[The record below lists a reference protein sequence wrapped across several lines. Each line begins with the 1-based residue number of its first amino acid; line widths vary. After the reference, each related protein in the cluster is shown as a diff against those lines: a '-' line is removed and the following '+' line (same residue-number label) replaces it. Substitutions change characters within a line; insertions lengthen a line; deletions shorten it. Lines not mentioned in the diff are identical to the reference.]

1 VLEFTTFTKIN
12 INTLKSDYNWIS
24 LHTKAIIIPVI
35 VLFGMV
41 AIISPNAF
49 AVDADGN
56 KEIEKPVAASTQNQ
70 PAANTEKKMKIA
82 FLTDGLFSD
91 AGWGAFGYNAA
102 QALQGKYSYI
112 VDLKENVPI
121 PKIEETLREH
131 AKAGYDLIIS
141 HGFEWGKPAVKVG
154 KEYPGTKFAIFT
166 GLVNSSNVASIY
178 PMQQEATYVLG
189 ALAAAMSKTG
199 TIGFVGGERYPN
211 LINIYEGYRQGAQD
225 INPNVKVLVTYLDD
239 WDNPTKGKRAA
250 ISQIDNGADLLL
262 HVADTSGHGVIEA
275 AKERGI
281 YAFGAISDQNKLA
294 PETVLTSFVL
304 DAEKAFNQVIRL
316 VQTGDFIGQI
326 FKPGL
331 ELEKGSPGDGIVYIA
346 PYHSLGHTVPENVK
360 LRLEQLKG
368 DIVNGKIKV
377 PERYSNNNGSYLA
390 SNRG

>member
-1 VLEFTTFTKIN
+1 
-12 INTLKSDYNWIS
+12 
-24 LHTKAIIIPVI
+24 LHSKASVIPVI
-35 VLFGMV
+35 VIVIVIVIFGML
-41 AIISPNAF
+41 AIVSPDAF
-49 AVDADGN
+49 AVGVDSN
-56 KEIEKPVAASTQNQ
+56 KETEKPITVATQNQ
-70 PAANTEKKMKIA
+70 PADNTEKKLKIA

-102 QALQGKYSYI
+102 QALQGKYSYM

-131 AKAGYDLIIS
+131 AKAGYDLIIA

-154 KEYPGTKFAIFT
+154 KEYPETKFAIFT
-166 GLVNSSNVASIY
+166 GLVNSNNVASIY

-189 ALAAAMSKTG
+189 ALAASMSKTG

-211 LINIYEGYRQGAQD
+211 LINIYEGYRQGAHD
-225 INPNVKVLVTYLDD
+225 INPTVKVLVTYLGD

-250 ISQIDNGADLLL
+250 ISQIDKGADLLL

-304 DAEKAFNQVIRL
+304 DVEKAFDQVIRL
-316 VQTGDFIGQI
+316 VQAGNFVGQI

-331 ELEKGSPGDGIVYIA
+331 ELKKGSPGDGIVYIA
-346 PYHSLGHTVPENVK
+346 PYHSLEHTIPDNVK
-360 LRLEQLKG
+360 IRLEQLKG
-368 DIVNGKIKV
+368 NIVNGKIKV

-390 SNRG
+390 GNRG

>member
-1 VLEFTTFTKIN
+1 
-12 INTLKSDYNWIS
+12 
-24 LHTKAIIIPVI
+24 LHSKASVIPVI
-35 VLFGMV
+35 VIIIVMVMVIFGML
-41 AIISPNAF
+41 AIVSPDAF
-49 AVDADGN
+49 AVGVDSN
-56 KEIEKPVAASTQNQ
+56 KETEKPIAVPTQNQ
-70 PAANTEKKMKIA
+70 LAANTEKKLKIA

-102 QALQGKYSYI
+102 QALQGKYSYK

-131 AKAGYDLIIS
+131 AKDGYDLIIA

-154 KEYPGTKFAIFT
+154 KEYPETKFAIFT

-211 LINIYEGYRQGAQD
+211 LINIYEGYRQGAHD
-225 INPNVKVLVTYLDD
+225 INPTVKVLVTYLDD

-250 ISQIDNGADLLL
+250 ISQIDRGADLLL

-294 PETVLTSFVL
+294 PETILTSFVL
-304 DAEKAFNQVIRL
+304 DAEKAFDQVVRL
-316 VQTGDFIGQI
+316 VQTGNFIGQI

-346 PYHSLGHTVPENVK
+346 PYHSLGYTVPENVK

-377 PERYSNNNGSYLA
+377 PERYSSNNGSYLA
-390 SNRG
+390 NNTG

>member
-1 VLEFTTFTKIN
+1 MNNKISLYIKTLVMVVLVMFGVLVIFSSNIFPISADYTKISEKL
-12 INTLKSDYNWIS
+12 ITTPTQDQS
-24 LHTKAIIIPVI
+24 T
-35 VLFGMV
+35 
-41 AIISPNAF
+41 
-49 AVDADGN
+49 ADNG
-56 KEIEKPVAASTQNQ
+56 
-70 PAANTEKKMKIA
+70 KKLKIA

-112 VDLKENVPI
+112 VELKENVPI
-121 PKIEETLREH
+121 PKIEETLRDY

-141 HGFEWGKPAVKVG
+141 HGFEWGKPAVNVG
-154 KEYPGTKFAIFT
+154 KDYPAAKFVIFT

-178 PMQQEATYVLG
+178 PMQQEGTYVLG
-189 ALAAAMSKTG
+189 ALAATMSKTG

-225 INPNVKVLVTYLDD
+225 VNPSVKVLVTYLDD
-239 WDNPTKGKRAA
+239 WDNSTKGKKAA
-250 ISQIDNGADLLL
+250 ISQIDSGADFLL
-262 HVADTSGHGVIEA
+262 HVADTSGQGVIEA

-304 DAEKAFNQVIRL
+304 DAEKAFDQVIKL
-316 VQTGDFIGQI
+316 VKTGNFSGQI

-331 ELEKGSPGDGIVYIA
+331 ESEKGSSGEGIVYIA
-346 PYHSLGHTVPENVK
+346 PFHNLDHNVPENVK
-360 LRLEQLKG
+360 LWFEQLKE

-377 PERYSNNNGSYLA
+377 PERYSGNIGNYLA
-390 SNRG
+390 NNTG

>member
-1 VLEFTTFTKIN
+1 ML
-12 INTLKSDYNWIS
+12 
-24 LHTKAIIIPVI
+24 
-35 VLFGMV
+35 
-41 AIISPNAF
+41 AIISSNTF
-49 AVDADGN
+49 AVGVDGN
-56 KEIEKPVAASTQNQ
+56 KETEKSIAASTQNQ
-70 PAANTEKKMKIA
+70 LTTPNTEKKLKIA

-102 QALQGKYSYI
+102 QALQGKYSYM

-121 PKIEETLREH
+121 PKIEETLRDH
-131 AKAGYDLIIS
+131 AKAGYDVIIS
-141 HGFEWGKPAVKVG
+141 HGFEWGEPAVKVG
-154 KEYPGTKFAIFT
+154 KEYPQTKFVIFT

-178 PMQQEATYVLG
+178 PMQQEATYALG
-189 ALAAAMSKTG
+189 ALAATMSKTG
-199 TIGFVGGERYPN
+199 IIGFVGGEKYPN

-225 INPNVKVLVTYLDD
+225 INPAAKVLVTYLDD

-250 ISQIDNGADLLL
+250 ISQIDKGADFLL

-275 AKERGI
+275 AKERGV

-304 DAEKAFNQVIRL
+304 DAEKAFDQVIRL
-316 VQTGDFIGQI
+316 VQTGNFSGQI

-331 ELEKGSPGDGIVYIA
+331 ELEKGASGDGIVYIA
-346 PYHSLGHTVPENVK
+346 PFHNLEHKVPENVK

-377 PERYSNNNGSYLA
+377 PERYPNDK
-390 SNRG
+390 